1 MSAERTQGCA
11 VTYGRAVR
19 YQSEICVADRHDTA
33 RCLNGPLSVL
43 IERCGLWRG
52 TAHHRQHGS
61 ADLL

>member
-43 IERCGLWRG
+43 IEVWSVEGN
-52 TAHHRQHGS
+52 GS
-61 ADLL
+61 SQAAR